1 MAGTAAEGAGPRLG
15 GYCLFRSLGRRSWW
29 KDSALRASKMVSQT
43 AGSVTHTENCCAAP
57 GEKAAV
63 LSHQGTREYATV

>member
-1 MAGTAAEGAGPRLG
+1 MKG
-15 GYCLFRSLGRRSWW
+15 FS
-29 KDSALRASKMVSQT
+29 LRAGEMVCQT

-63 LSHQGTREYATV
+63 LSHQGTSEYATV

>member
-1 MAGTAAEGAGPRLG
+1 
-15 GYCLFRSLGRRSWW
+15 
-29 KDSALRASKMVSQT
+29 MVSQT

-63 LSHQGTREYATV
+63 LSHQGTSEYATV